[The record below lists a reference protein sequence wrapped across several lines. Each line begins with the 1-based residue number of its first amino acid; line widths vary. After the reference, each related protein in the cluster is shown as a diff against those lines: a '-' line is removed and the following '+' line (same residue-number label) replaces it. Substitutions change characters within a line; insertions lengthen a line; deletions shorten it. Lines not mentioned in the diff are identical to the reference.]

1 MAKVQGPRMT
11 LPTQLVLRA
20 LLADPGQEM
29 YGLQI
34 CTEAGLPSGTIHP
47 ILARLEGLGWLESR
61 WEDNVE
67 AHAEGRPRRRYY
79 QLTTGGAE
87 LARDALA
94 RATTPLS
101 TVRGLNARPAGGLA

>member
-1 MAKVQGPRMT
+1 MT

-20 LLADPGQEM
+20 MLADPAHEM

-34 CTEAGLPSGTIHP
+34 CTQAGLPSGTIHP

-61 WEDNVE
+61 WEDID
-67 AHAEGRPRRRYY
+67 AHEQGRPRRRYY
-79 QLTTGGAE
+79 RLTTDGAE

-94 RATTPLS
+94 RATTPVS
-101 TVRGLNARPAGGLA
+101 TIAGLRPGPAGGLA